1 MDRYQEREEL
11 RHLVQQWNA
20 NRLDLFAL
28 SDPNEDLEFHGV
40 MRFYYLDDGSKVA
53 TKCIRVSSTA
63 TTNAVIETLIEKFR
77 PDMRM
82 LSSPDYSLFEIH
94 ENGSERKM
102 SLDEKPLL
110 VQLNWHK
117 DDREGR
123 FLLRRFDD
131 TSNSVP
137 SPMAE
142 TSFKRKLSK
151 REKKQL
157 KKQEKLRRMKS
168 SGGTTPE
175 QPSNVAEK
183 LYSELP
189 ETSFTRSISNPEAV
203 MRRRRQ
209 QKLEKKLQQFRSRDG
224 GPDTG
229 GTLKIYGESLCRDVP
244 YKTLL
249 LSVKDSAA
257 TVVKEMLDKYG
268 LDNEEALNYCLI
280 QVVTPGSGEGNNGR
294 ISATREYVLDDD
306 DCPLAILMM
315 QQSGSITFHVR
326 KRPADYQPR
335 KRKKKKEPSLNESQA
350 TLVPPGTPSSLPMF
364 LEINPDGSEV
374 RSGSPTRYFLQ
385 LNVTEVGSATPDA
398 NDGGQCLQIF
408 GPSIQPRHCVIAHME
423 GIVTVTPCSRDAET
437 YVNGQ
442 RIYDTTLLQHGA
454 VVRFG
459 RVHTFRFLDQP
470 TSRPVSFVEQRSLMG
485 TTPAGTPPDNLS
497 IMSKRDSRA
506 FRTEPILPASLE
518 VGEAAEDSFLNVVI
532 RSLDPNVVHFKLAP
546 TYVLYLAA
554 RYRASKHFREELSPP
569 ERAIKLTH
577 TLTKVARMI
586 EHTTQSAK
594 NDPGAL
600 AFWMA
605 NASELLHFLKCDRH
619 VSAYSLDAQDILAE
633 CVQVAFRNL
642 VGGLTRDL
650 DMVMGDVLGGA
661 GTRRV
666 VECLSAG
673 MATLRRCR
681 VNAALTIQLFS
692 HLFHFVNR
700 WMFNRIVGVTVCE
713 QGNLCSTQWGHAIAE
728 RLADLETW
736 AEKQGLD
743 LAADCHLA
751 RITQAAHLLQ
761 APKWTPED
769 IAMISSA
776 CFKLNSM
783 QLRALL
789 EKFTPTRNEP
799 EIPRELVESVV
810 RVAENTAD
818 ELLKADG
825 RVVRLEEDEELGLA
839 FMLPEDGYSCDVVRG
854 LPQGL
859 PEFLAGLQR
868 AGSCRLVAQPASPGL
883 WTIYMSPPSTTPP
896 VQYSA
901 PRPTS
906 RAAIVAQ
913 QQQQQPPPPTPQPNQ
928 RPEVVTIRLQK
939 SNSGMGLSIVAAKG
953 VGQDRLGIYIKSVVK
968 GGAAD
973 QDGRLQAGD
982 QLLQVDG
989 HSLVGITQEK
999 AAEIM
1004 MKTGATVVLSVAKQ
1018 GAFFHGLATLLS
1030 QPSPAITRAGGQETM
1045 PRHTSERDIPGSVA
1059 STPRPGHV
1067 GAPPQHAYSQSYLA
1081 PGSAPQRRPMPPSA
1095 GGSNPTGAVYPGQRL
1110 PASKSVPALHSHD
1123 ETPPQRLLA
1132 TTPVPLHHMH
1142 HQPPPGS
1149 QQQQHQQQQQQL
1161 SQPYHQQHQQQH
1173 LLHHQHQ
1180 QPEMQTHHG
1189 YQHRSTQNLASPSMV
1204 PGAYATPPGAYPSTL
1219 PSRGH
1224 FQQQLQHQQHHH
1236 HQHQHSASRGAK
1248 FQEMS
1253 EEVRRREARGM
1264 AATLVS
1270 SGGVRSGGGT
1280 TPRTTELHNGR
1291 LPTTTSGGG
1300 GDGTPTL
1307 RTDRNGSAP
1316 PISSQTQLSQH
1327 ISKIFS
1333 PKSPWE
1339 REAEEKEAERRVEAA
1354 RLWREEQIALLESLP
1369 SLNQRQEDQLKA
1381 LRLER
1386 EFQRRAEEES
1396 RRRATVDEDE
1406 HEEDDDDEDEEEEEE
1421 ERDEDDEAEAKDV
1434 RLEISRSRDR
1444 FLNDAV
1450 APADHEDA
1458 TRRIASLA
1466 FTEQNNNTILRA
1478 SNPSLT
1484 SLSRQEKLEEMRRKA
1499 AQLEAAQ
1506 QVEQRIIREAQRRQ
1520 QEDVVG
1526 GSGGGRRTPRGD
1538 VPPPLPSSSPPAEPG
1553 TRRLDNLIR
1562 ANGGVENGLTDSNAN
1577 LNYTPTHPETFLTEA
1592 TELLAQTSPFDSSV
1606 GAGNTPGVIG
1616 AQEVYRDPRQRRLA
1630 EKASAVTT
1638 AASPNPEKLTFREKM
1653 KMFAVESG
1661 EGATPKD
1668 KVKISKAQR
1677 EIED

>member
-11 RHLVQQWNA
+11 RHIVQQWNA

-94 ENGSERKM
+94 ETGSERKM

-131 TSNSVP
+131 KSNAVP

-142 TSFKRKLSK
+142 SSFKRKLSK

-168 SGGTTPE
+168 GSGATPE

-268 LDNEEALNYCLI
+268 LDNEEAFNYCLI
-280 QVVTPGSGEGNNGR
+280 QVVTPGSAEGNNGR

-335 KRKKKKEPSLNESQA
+335 KRKKKKEPSLNESQT

-364 LEINPDGSEV
+364 LEINPDGSEM

-385 LNVTEVGSATPDA
+385 LNVTEVGSAAPDA
-398 NDGGQCLQIF
+398 NHGGQCLQIF

-470 TSRPVSFVEQRSLMG
+470 ASRPVSYVEQRGILGPM
-485 TTPAGTPPDNLS
+485 PVGTPTDNLS
-497 IMSKRDSRA
+497 ILSKRDSRV

-518 VGEAAEDSFLNVVI
+518 VGEATEDGFFNAVI
-532 RSLDPNVVHFKLAP
+532 RNLDPNLVHFKLAP

-554 RYRASKHFREELSPP
+554 RYRASKHFREELTPP

-586 EHTTQSAK
+586 ELTAQSSK

-650 DMVMGDVLGGA
+650 DMVMSDLLGGA

-700 WMFNRIVGVTVCE
+700 WIFNRIVGVTVCE
-713 QGNLCSTQWGHAIAE
+713 QGNLCSTQWGQAIAE
-728 RLADLETW
+728 RLSDLETW

-783 QLRALL
+783 QLRVLL
-789 EKFTPTRNEP
+789 EKFTPSRNEP
-799 EIPRELVESVV
+799 EIPRELVDSVV

-854 LPQGL
+854 FPQGL
-859 PEFLAGLQR
+859 SEFLAGLQR

-883 WTIYMSPPSTTPP
+883 WTIYMNPPSTTPP

-906 RAAIVAQ
+906 RAANVPQQQPPPQQQQQPLVPQ
-913 QQQQQPPPPTPQPNQ
+913 QQQQQSPQLPA
-928 RPEVVTIRLQK
+928 VVTIRLQK

-1030 QPSPAITRAGGQETM
+1030 QPSPAITRAGAQETM

-1059 STPRPGHV
+1059 STLGPGNV
-1067 GAPPQHAYSQSYLA
+1067 PPSQHAYSQSYLA
-1081 PGSAPQRRPMPPSA
+1081 TSSVQQRRPMPPQAS
-1095 GGSNPTGAVYPGQRL
+1095 GINPGSAVYPGQRL

-1123 ETPPQRLLA
+1123 EAPPQRQMA
-1132 TTPVPLHHMH
+1132 TTPVPPHQMH
-1142 HQPPPGS
+1142 HQLQPGS
-1149 QQQQHQQQQQQL
+1149 QQTQQQQQHNHHHHHQQQS
-1161 SQPYHQQHQQQH
+1161 SQPYPHQQQH
-1173 LLHHQHQ
+1173 PLHHHHQ
-1180 QPEMQTHHG
+1180 KPEMQTHHG
-1189 YQHRSTQNLASPSMV
+1189 YQHRSTQNLASPSV
-1204 PGAYATPPGAYPSTL
+1204 AAGAFATPPGTYTSTL

-1224 FQQQLQHQQHHH
+1224 LQQH
-1236 HQHQHSASRGAK
+1236 SRGAK

-1253 EEVRRREARGM
+1253 EEVRRREVRGM
-1264 AATLVS
+1264 TAV
-1270 SGGVRSGGGT
+1270 GGGRAGGGA
-1280 TPRTTELHNGR
+1280 TPRTELHNGQ
-1291 LPTTTSGGG
+1291 LPTSGGG
-1300 GDGTPTL
+1300 GGGTSSTL
-1307 RTDRNGSAP
+1307 RHDRSGSV

-1327 ISKIFS
+1327 ISKIVS

-1339 REAEEKEAERRVEAA
+1339 REAEEKEAERRAEAA
-1354 RLWREEQIALLESLP
+1354 RLWRDEQIALLELLP

-1396 RRRATVDEDE
+1396 RRRATIDEDE
-1406 HEEDDDDEDEEEEEE
+1406 HEDDDDDDDEEQLED
-1421 ERDEDDEAEAKDV
+1421 RDAAKDL
-1434 RLEISRSRDR
+1434 RAEISRSRDR
-1444 FLNDAV
+1444 FLNDTVGSTA
-1450 APADHEDA
+1450 HEEA
-1458 TRRIASLA
+1458 TRQIASLS
-1466 FTEQNNNTILRA
+1466 FTEQNNNNILRA

-1520 QEDVVG
+1520 QEEVVS
-1526 GSGGGRRTPRGD
+1526 GSGGRRTPRGD

-1553 TRRLDNLIR
+1553 MRRLDNLIR
-1562 ANGGVENGLTDSNAN
+1562 SNGMENGLTDSNAN
-1577 LNYTPTHPETFLTEA
+1577 LNYTPTHPETFLSEA
-1592 TELLAQTSPFDSSV
+1592 TELLAQTSPFDTSA

-1630 EKASAVTT
+1630 EKASADTT
-1638 AASPNPEKLTFREKM
+1638 AALPNPEKLTFREKM
-1653 KMFAVESG
+1653 KMFAVEG
-1661 EGATPKD
+1661 T
-1668 KVKISKAQR
+1668 
-1677 EIED
+1677 